1 MEYKNYLSKGKRR
14 MNIFITG
21 AHGFVGRNLTEYL
34 TRTTSH
40 TLFIPKSSE
49 LNLLDENAVD
59 EYVRKHNIEIIIH
72 GANRGGGRDTAEM
85 SDVVHTNLRMFFN
98 IVKQASKVKKIIHL
112 GSGAEYS
119 KHKPIVDATEEDALS
134 ALPHDDYGF
143 YKSICA
149 RYIDQCDNIYNL
161 RIFGAYGKYENYR
174 FKFISNAI
182 VKNLL
187 GLPIEI
193 MQNVYFDYIDID
205 DMVPMIAHFIEHDGQ
220 YRTYNISK
228 GEKVDLHT
236 LAQTINEV
244 SEFKSEISVKNRGLN
259 LEYTSCNDRIMD
271 EYPFHLSTHRE
282 TIARLMQYY
291 QSILPEIDVDE
302 IRSDVLA
309 KKIAVAKD
317 A

>member
-1 MEYKNYLSKGKRR
+1 

-34 TRTTSH
+34 SRTSKY
-40 TLFIPKSSE
+40 TLFTPKSSE

-59 EYVRKHNIEIIIH
+59 EYVSNHNIEIIIH
-72 GANRGGGRDTAEM
+72 GANRGGGRDTAEIN
-85 SDVVHTNLRMFFN
+85 DVVHTNLRMFFN
-98 IVKQASKVKKIIHL
+98 IAKQSTKVKKIIHL
-112 GSGAEYS
+112 GSGAEYG
-119 KHKPIVDATEEDALS
+119 KHKPIVDALEVDALL
-134 ALPHDDYGF
+134 ALPQDDYGF

-149 RYIDQCDNIYNL
+149 RYIDRCDNIYNL

-205 DMVPMIAHFIEHDGQ
+205 DMVAMIKYFIEHDGQ

-228 GEKVDLHT
+228 GEKVDLVT

-244 SEFKSEISVKNRGLN
+244 SEFKSDITVKNLGLN
-259 LEYTSCNDRIMD
+259 LEYTSLNNRIMS
-271 EYPFHLSTHRE
+271 EYRFHLSTHRE
-282 TIARLMQYY
+282 TITRLMDYY
-291 QSILPEIDVDE
+291 RGILPQIDVDE
-302 IRSDVLA
+302 IRGDDLA
-309 KKIAVAKD
+309 KKIAVAKKL
-317 A
+317 

>member
-1 MEYKNYLSKGKRR
+1 

-34 TRTTSH
+34 SRTAKY

-49 LNLLDENAVD
+49 LDLLNETAVD
-59 EYVRKHNIEIIIH
+59 EYVANNHIDIIIH

-85 SDVVHTNLRMFFN
+85 SDVVHMNLRMFFN
-98 IVKQASKVKKIIHL
+98 IAKQSSKVKKIIHL
-112 GSGAEYS
+112 GSGAEYG
-119 KHKPIVDATEEDALS
+119 KHKSIVDAVEDEALMT
-134 ALPHDDYGF
+134 LPQDDYGF

-149 RYIDQCDNIYNL
+149 RYIDKCDNIYNL

-205 DMVPMIAHFIEHDGQ
+205 DMVAMIAHFIEHDGK
-220 YRTYNISK
+220 YHTYNISK
-228 GEKVDLHT
+228 GQKVDLVT
-236 LAQTINEV
+236 LAQTINDV
-244 SEFKSEISVKNRGLN
+244 SDFKSEIIVKNAGVN
-259 LEYTSCNDRIMD
+259 LEYTSCNDRIMG
-271 EYPFHLSTHRE
+271 EHPFHLSTHRE
-282 TIARLMQYY
+282 TIAQLIDYY
-291 QSILPEIDVDE
+291 RSILPEIDADE
-302 IRSDVLA
+302 IRGDALA
-309 KKIAVAKD
+309 KKIAIAKES
-317 A
+317 

>member
-1 MEYKNYLSKGKRR
+1 

-34 TRTTSH
+34 TRTTSY
-40 TLFIPKSSE
+40 TLFTPRSSE
-49 LNLLDENAVD
+49 LDLLNENAVD
-59 EYVRKHNIEIIIH
+59 AYVDSNYIDIIIH

-85 SDVVHTNLRMFFN
+85 SDVVYTNLRMFFN
-98 IVKQASKVKKIIHL
+98 IAKQASKVKKIIHL
-112 GSGAEYS
+112 GSGAEYG
-119 KHKPIVDATEEDALS
+119 KHKPIVDASEEDALW
-134 ALPHDDYGF
+134 ALPQDDYGF

-149 RYIDQCDNIYNL
+149 RYIDRCDNIYNL
-161 RIFGAYGKYENYR
+161 RIFGAYGQYENYR

-205 DMVPMIAHFIEHDGQ
+205 NMVPMIAHFIEHDGH

-228 GEKVDLHT
+228 GEKVDLLT

-244 SEFKSEISVKNRGLN
+244 SDFKSEITVKNAGLN
-259 LEYTSCNDRIMD
+259 LEYTSRNDRIMH

-282 TIARLMQYY
+282 TITRLMAYY
-291 QSILPEIDVDE
+291 RSILQQIDVDE
-302 IRSDVLA
+302 IKGDALA
-309 KKIAVAKD
+309 KKIVVAKD

>member
-1 MEYKNYLSKGKRR
+1 

-34 TRTTSH
+34 SRTAKY
-40 TLFIPKSSE
+40 TLFTPKSSE
-49 LNLLDENAVD
+49 LDLLNENVVD
-59 EYVRKHNIEIIIH
+59 AYVTDKHIDIIIH

-85 SDVVHTNLRMFFN
+85 NDVVHTNLRMFFN
-98 IVKQASKVKKIIHL
+98 IAKQASKVKKIIHL
-112 GSGAEYS
+112 GSGAEYG
-119 KHKPIVDATEEDALS
+119 KHNPIIDAVEDDALL
-134 ALPHDDYGF
+134 ALPQDDYGF

-149 RYIDQCDNIYNL
+149 RYIDKCDNIYNL

-205 DMVPMIAHFIEHDGQ
+205 DMVPMIAYFIEHDGQ

-228 GEKVDLHT
+228 GEKVDLVT
-236 LAQTINEV
+236 LARTINEV
-244 SEFKSEISVKNRGLN
+244 SAFKSEITVKNAGLN
-259 LEYTSCNDRIMD
+259 LEYTSFNQRIMK

-282 TIARLMQYY
+282 TITRLMEYY
-291 QSILPEIDVDE
+291 RSILVQIDADE
-302 IRSDVLA
+302 IRGDALA
-309 KKIAVAKD
+309 KKIVVAKKS
-317 A
+317 

>member
-1 MEYKNYLSKGKRR
+1 

-34 TRTTSH
+34 TRTTEH
-40 TLFIPKSSE
+40 ILLTPKSSE

-59 EYVRKHNIEIIIH
+59 EYVSKHNIEIIIH

-85 SDVVHTNLRMFFN
+85 NDVVHTNLRMFFN
-98 IVKQASKVKKIIHL
+98 IAKQSTKVKKIIHL
-112 GSGAEYS
+112 GSGAEYG
-119 KHKPIVDATEEDALS
+119 KHKPMVDVLEEDALLV
-134 ALPHDDYGF
+134 LPHDDYGF

-149 RYIDQCDNIYNL
+149 RYIDKCDNIYNL

-205 DMVPMIAHFIEHDGQ
+205 DMVQMIEYFIEHDGK

-228 GEKVDLHT
+228 GEKVDLVT
-236 LAQTINEV
+236 LAQTINEI
-244 SEFKSEISVKNRGLN
+244 SNFKSEIIVKNSGLN
-259 LEYTSCNDRIMD
+259 LEYTSCNNRIMS
-271 EYPFHLSTHRE
+271 EHPFHLSTHRE
-282 TIARLMQYY
+282 TIARLMDYY
-291 QSILPEIDVDE
+291 RGILPEIDPNE
-302 IRSDVLA
+302 IRGDELA
-309 KKIAVAKD
+309 KNIAIAT
-317 A
+317 AS

>member
-1 MEYKNYLSKGKRR
+1 

-34 TRTTSH
+34 SRTAKY
-40 TLFIPKSSE
+40 TLFTPKSSE
-49 LNLLDENAVD
+49 LDLLNENVVD
-59 EYVRKHNIEIIIH
+59 AYVTDKHIDIIIH

-85 SDVVHTNLRMFFN
+85 NDVVHTNLRMFFN
-98 IVKQASKVKKIIHL
+98 IAKQASKVKKIIHL
-112 GSGAEYS
+112 GSGAEYG
-119 KHKPIVDATEEDALS
+119 KHNPIIDAVEDDALL
-134 ALPHDDYGF
+134 ALPQDDYGF

-149 RYIDQCDNIYNL
+149 RYINRCDNIYNL
-161 RIFGAYGKYENYR
+161 RIFGAYGKYENYQ

-205 DMVPMIAHFIEHDGQ
+205 DMVPMIAYFIEHDGQ

-228 GEKVDLHT
+228 GEKVDLVT
-236 LAQTINEV
+236 LARTINEV
-244 SEFKSEISVKNRGLN
+244 SAFKSEITVKNAGLN
-259 LEYTSCNDRIMD
+259 LEYTSFNQRIMK

-282 TIARLMQYY
+282 TITRLMEYY
-291 QSILPEIDVDE
+291 RSILVQIDADE
-302 IRSDVLA
+302 IRGDALA
-309 KKIAVAKD
+309 KKIVVAKKS
-317 A
+317 

>member
-1 MEYKNYLSKGKRR
+1 

-34 TRTTSH
+34 MRTTEH
-40 TLFIPKSSE
+40 ILFTPKSSE
-49 LNLLDENAVD
+49 LDLLNENAVD
-59 EYVRKHNIEIIIH
+59 DYITKNKIDIIIH

-85 SDVVHTNLRMFFN
+85 NDIVRTNLRMFFN
-98 IVKQASKVKKIIHL
+98 IAKQSSKVQKIIHL
-112 GSGAEYS
+112 GSGAEYG
-119 KHKPIVDATEEDALS
+119 KHKPIVDAVEDDALLV
-134 ALPHDDYGF
+134 LPQDDYGF

-149 RYIDQCDNIYNL
+149 RYIDRCDNIYNL

-205 DMVPMIAHFIEHDGQ
+205 DMVPMIAHFIEHDGK

-228 GEKVDLHT
+228 GEKVDLLT
-236 LAQTINEV
+236 LAQTINDV
-244 SEFKSEISVKNRGLN
+244 SDFKSEIIVKNTGLN
-259 LEYTSCNDRIMD
+259 LEYTSSNNRIMS
-271 EYPFHLSTHRE
+271 ECPFHLSTHHE
-282 TIARLMQYY
+282 TITYLMNYY
-291 QSILPEIDVDE
+291 RSILPEIDADE

-309 KKIAVAKD
+309 KKIAIAKES
-317 A
+317 

>member
-1 MEYKNYLSKGKRR
+1 

-34 TRTTSH
+34 TKTASH
-40 TLFIPKSSE
+40 LLFTPKSSE

-59 EYVRKHNIEIIIH
+59 EYVSKHNIDIIIH

-85 SDVVHTNLRMFFN
+85 NDVVHTNLRMFFN
-98 IVKQASKVKKIIHL
+98 IAKQSTKVKKIIHL
-112 GSGAEYS
+112 GSGAEYG
-119 KHKPIVDATEEDALS
+119 KHKPIVDALEEDALLV
-134 ALPHDDYGF
+134 LPHDDYGF

-149 RYIDQCDNIYNL
+149 RYIDKCDNIYNL
-161 RIFGAYGKYENYR
+161 RIFATYGKYENYQ

-205 DMVPMIAHFIEHDGQ
+205 DMVPMIAYFIEHDGQ

-228 GEKVDLHT
+228 GEKVDLVT
-236 LAQTINEV
+236 LARTINEV
-244 SEFKSEISVKNRGLN
+244 SAFKSEITVKNAGLN
-259 LEYTSCNDRIMD
+259 LEYTSFNQRIMK
-271 EYPFHLSTHRE
+271 EYSFHLSTHRE
-282 TIARLMQYY
+282 TITRLMEYY
-291 QSILPEIDVDE
+291 RSILPEIDANE
-302 IRSDVLA
+302 IRGDALA
-309 KKIAVAKD
+309 EKITIVKES
-317 A
+317 